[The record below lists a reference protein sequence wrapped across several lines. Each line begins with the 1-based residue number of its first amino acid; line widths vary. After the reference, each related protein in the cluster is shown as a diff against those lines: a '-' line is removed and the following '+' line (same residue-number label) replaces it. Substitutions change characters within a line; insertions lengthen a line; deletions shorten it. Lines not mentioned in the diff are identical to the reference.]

1 MRKPFT
7 PLTEAESVKRNYY
20 FFLCGKDG
28 KEYRI
33 CRLSD
38 NAPIAGGFGKTR
50 HATEAE
56 AKRHLAR
63 LERGEPLAA

>member
-1 MRKPFT
+1 MKSPSI
-7 PLTEAESVKRNYY
+7 PLTGAESVKKNYY
-20 FFLCGKDG
+20 FFLCGDG

-33 CRLSD
+33 CRSSD
-38 NAPIAGGFGKTR
+38 NAPIAGGFGTTK
-50 HATEAE
+50 HATIAE